1 MMDLAH
7 PFSANDFRRRVYSD
21 GAGVAEAEVI
31 SGDHILNPSI
41 DLAKSLVPFK
51 DAAVLVP
58 IVDYGND
65 ARVIFTKRTAKL
77 RKHSGQ
83 IAFPGG
89 GIDDTDKTPEEAA
102 LREAYEEIGLEPR
115 FVETIGRMPRYLTG
129 TSFRITPVLSIVKP
143 GFTLQAN
150 PDEVDEIFEV
160 PLSFLMNDRN
170 FQRGS
175 RVFDGNERFF
185 YEIPYGNRHIWGITA
200 GILRLIYER
209 FYS

>member
-1 MMDLAH
+1 MMDIDQL
-7 PFSANDFRRRVYSD
+7 FSADEFRRRVYRD
-21 GAGVAEAEVI
+21 GEGVAEAETI

-41 DLAKSLVPFK
+41 DLSQSGIKFK

-58 IVDYGND
+58 IVDYGSE
-65 ARVIFTKRTAKL
+65 ARVILTQRTVKL

-89 GIDDTDKTPEEAA
+89 GIDDEDKTPEAAA

-115 FVETIGRMPRYLTG
+115 FVETIGRMPQYLTG
-129 TSFRITPVLSIVKP
+129 TAFRITPVLSIVKP
-143 GFTLQAN
+143 GFSLQPN

-160 PLSFLMNDRN
+160 PLSFLMDEHN

-175 RVFDGNERFF
+175 RVLQGNERFF
-185 YEIPYGNRHIWGITA
+185 YEIHYGNRNIWGITA
-200 GILRLIYER
+200 GIIRLIYER
-209 FYS
+209 FYR